1 MCLVLCLETDPFLGK
16 QPIWGKP
23 SGRGAVL
30 CPLGGSAGL
39 TGAGAPAGQAS
50 REGLDWG
57 PGGHRRGFGTVRIRG
72 LTTLPPL
79 GGPGCD
85 GASVRSLQATGEGGS
100 GSSEPL
106 GQRCERKQGSQGA
119 WARSRSDSG
128 AQAPGQASTQH
139 PGPGAPPRG
148 VTGTLCVDVEGGP
161 SGTLA
166 SATEL
171 TLSVL
176 CPPRGGPRNPL
187 SGPELQR
194 ETHSAR
200 EWVRLERLPKGG
212 GGLWVCQ
219 SKPWAGTS
227 GHIQA
232 T

>member
-1 MCLVLCLETDPFLGK
+1 MLVFVFRDRSFPGQTAYLGK
-16 QPIWGKP
+16 ALWPRSCPVPTRWECRADRCWGP
-23 SGRGAVL
+23 SRPGLSGGARL
-30 CPLGGSAGL
+30 
-39 TGAGAPAGQAS
+39 
-50 REGLDWG
+50 W

-194 ETHSAR
+194 GTHSAR